1 MRTRRSAKLIEN
13 TQSSPETK
21 EEDSVIDESHV
32 LLDFKEFH
40 STEIF
45 QGSTFNLIS
54 SDKKQGTVYKIDNSS
69 FNKIS
74 FNNFETDT
82 PTCLIND
89 YLPLNGTHV
98 SNGMTY
104 ILVDKESLNKTSDTK
119 YDGDSNSGNKIR
131 YWFTD
136 KSVEFNTDK

>member
-13 TQSSPETK
+13 TQSSAEIK

-45 QGSTFNLIS
+45 Q
-54 SDKKQGTVYKIDNSS
+54 
-69 FNKIS
+69 
-74 FNNFETDT
+74 
-82 PTCLIND
+82 
-89 YLPLNGTHV
+89 
-98 SNGMTY
+98 
-104 ILVDKESLNKTSDTK
+104 DKESLNKTSDTK